1 MLSERKPAVLSTAN
15 ASRIAKIGISP
26 TELTARATRVV
37 GKWQRSSRLDLLGLD
52 ERSILR
58 PENLPATRGARRA

>member
-1 MLSERKPAVLSTAN
+1 MLSERKPMVLSTAN

-37 GKWQRSSRLDLLGLD
+37 GEWQRSSRIDLLGLD

-58 PENLPATRGARRA
+58 PENLPATRGTRRA